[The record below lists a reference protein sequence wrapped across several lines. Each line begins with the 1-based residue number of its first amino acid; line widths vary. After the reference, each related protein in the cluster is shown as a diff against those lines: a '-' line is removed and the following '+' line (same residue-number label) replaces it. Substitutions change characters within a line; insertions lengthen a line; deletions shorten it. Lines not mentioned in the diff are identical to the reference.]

1 MKRIKRL
8 LLIIGLL
15 LLSAVGY
22 SQSQQ
27 VAHTPWIVENGGD
40 WGSFQW
46 QVLRQQVDRI
56 TFRYEVF
63 VFSNSYLRTKSNG
76 IHYDPALSFVK
87 GVTVYMVEQNQYLI
101 PYNQL
106 QRHLSKVMCDHNS
119 PVKIGEFYSN
129 SPYNAFRIT
138 YISISP
144 WDYNSNY

>member
-27 VAHTPWIVENGGD
+27 VAHTPWIVENGGE

-46 QVLRQQVDRI
+46 QVLRKQVDRSM
-56 TFRYEVF
+56 FRYEVF

-76 IHYDPALSFVK
+76 TNYDPALSFVK

-106 QRHLSKVMCDHNS
+106 SYSLAKIMCNHNS
-119 PVKIGEFYSN
+119 PIKVAEFYSY
-129 SPYNAFRIT
+129 SPYNTFRIA
-138 YISISP
+138 YVSVSP
-144 WDYNSNY
+144 WDYNYNY